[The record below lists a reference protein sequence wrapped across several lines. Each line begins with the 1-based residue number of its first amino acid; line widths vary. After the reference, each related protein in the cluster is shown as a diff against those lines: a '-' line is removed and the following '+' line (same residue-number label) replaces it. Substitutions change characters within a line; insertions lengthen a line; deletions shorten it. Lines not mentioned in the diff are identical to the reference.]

1 MAKLP
6 VVALDGPAGA
16 GKSTVARRLA
26 DALGFV
32 LLDTGAIYRTVA
44 LAASREG
51 VAWSD
56 DAGVAAVA
64 AVVAEKGRLALVTT
78 TDGTRVALD
87 GEDVSDAIRT
97 PEISRGASLVS
108 AIPAVRA
115 ALLSLQRTFAE
126 GGGVV
131 MEGRDIGTV
140 VAPDAQAKFF
150 VTASAE
156 VRARRRWEELR
167 ARGADVSLD
176 ATLADVV
183 SRDEA
188 DEGRSVA
195 PLKAAADAE
204 IVDTSL
210 LAIDEVVEHLVQRVR
225 ALSGR

>member
-44 LAASREG
+44 LAAEREG
-51 VAWSD
+51 VALSD
-56 DAGVAAVA
+56 AAGVSRIAAR
-64 AVVAEKGRLALVTT
+64 VAEKGRLALTT
-78 TDGTRVALD
+78 TEAGTRVVLD
-87 GEDVSDAIRT
+87 GEDVSIAIRT

-108 AIPAVRA
+108 AVPGVRD
-115 ALLSLQRTFAE
+115 ALLALQRAFAAE
-126 GGGVV
+126 GGVV

-140 VAPDAQAKFF
+140 VAPEARAKFF
-150 VTASAE
+150 VTASAA

-167 ARGADVSLD
+167 ARGADVSFD
-176 ATLADVV
+176 ATLLEVV

-188 DEGRSVA
+188 DEGRTVA
-195 PLKAAADAE
+195 PLKPAADAE
-204 IVDTSL
+204 IVDTSTL
-210 LAIDEVVEHLVQRVR
+210 GIDEVVAHLVERVR
-225 ALSGR
+225 ALSAR